1 MSALSN
7 QRNIIGIG
15 LVIVVIGGALMFMGG
30 ESDDSQD
37 VSSSSQ
43 SATPERKVSVR
54 LVEDAGG
61 RKWMP
66 ASITVKEGDKVILS
80 VTNTD
85 AEDPANPTYH
95 RLVIDEFNVD
105 TEDITPDD
113 TVVIEFVADKIGDFT
128 YYDPR
133 PFEVAGVEEVD
144 HSKEI
149 GILTVE

>member
-1 MSALSN
+1 MSVLSN
-7 QRNIIGIG
+7 QRNIIGIV
-15 LVIVVIGGALMFMGG
+15 LVIVVIGGALMFMGNG
-30 ESDDSQD
+30 SDDSQD

-66 ASITVKEGDKVILS
+66 ASITVKEGDKIILS

-95 RLVIDEFNVD
+95 RLVIDEFNID

-113 TVVIEFVADKIGDFT
+113 TVVIEFVADKVGEFT

-133 PFEVAGVEEVD
+133 PFEVAGIEEVD

>member
-7 QRNIIGIG
+7 QRNIIGIV
-15 LVIVVIGGALMFMGG
+15 LVIVVIGGALMFMGD

-43 SATPERKVSVR
+43 STTPERKVSVR

-113 TVVIEFVADKIGDFT
+113 TVVVEFVADKIGEFT

>member
-7 QRNIIGIG
+7 QRNIIGIV
-15 LVIVVIGGALMFMGG
+15 LVIVVIGGALMFMGD

-37 VSSSSQ
+37 VYSSSQ
-43 SATPERKVSVR
+43 STTPERKVSVR

-61 RKWMP
+61 RKWLP

-113 TVVIEFVADKIGDFT
+113 TVVVEFVADKIGEFT

>member
-7 QRNIIGIG
+7 QRNIIGIV

-30 ESDDSQD
+30 GSDDSQD

-105 TEDITPDD
+105 TGDITPDD
-113 TVVIEFVADKIGDFT
+113 TVVVEFVADKIGDFT

-133 PFEVAGVEEVD
+133 PFEVAGVEEVN

>member
-1 MSALSN
+1 
-7 QRNIIGIG
+7 
-15 LVIVVIGGALMFMGG
+15 MFMGD

-43 SATPERKVSVR
+43 STTPERKVSVR

-113 TVVIEFVADKIGDFT
+113 TVVVEFVADKIGEFT

>member
-7 QRNIIGIG
+7 QRNIIGIV

-43 SATPERKVSVR
+43 STTPERKVSVR

-113 TVVIEFVADKIGDFT
+113 TVVVEFVADKIGDFT

>member
-1 MSALSN
+1 MSVLSN
-7 QRNIIGIG
+7 QRNIIGIV

>member
-7 QRNIIGIG
+7 QRNIIGIV

-43 SATPERKVSVR
+43 SSTPERKVSVR

-113 TVVIEFVADKIGDFT
+113 TVVVEFVADKIGDFT